1 MKRSDLSLKWL
12 EVFRETAHLG
22 SVQAVAN
29 ETGLS
34 ISTVSHHLR
43 SLEDQL
49 GVSLLNHKKRPMT
62 LTPSGLAF
70 LKHVDEALK
79 LIGKARAEVTLGSM
93 ADAQHLRLGLI
104 EDFDSDIGPS
114 LAVFLA
120 SGMPKCDFA
129 HHTRDSRDILAMLY
143 LKKLD
148 IGIANL
154 PSDGLGNLID
164 FPMIRDPFVLALPAH
179 ISAEPEEFLSGNS
192 DLPFLR
198 YVKTQQISQQIDAQ
212 LRRLKIELPGRF
224 EVESNQTMMAMVASG
239 AGWALT
245 TPTCYFRARRFHDQ
259 VTLHPL
265 PIKSFARYIS
275 LLATPECPE
284 NVTKMINI
292 TMRDLVEK
300 RLLNPAHDAMPWLKD
315 SFHLLPFDPR
325 SGD

>member
-1 MKRSDLSLKWL
+1 MQRSDLSLKWL

-62 LTPSGLAF
+62 LTPSGLVF
-70 LKHVDEALK
+70 LKNVDQALK

-93 ADAQHLRLGLI
+93 ADAQNLRLGLI

-120 SGMPKCDFA
+120 AGMPRCDFA
-129 HHTRDSRDILAMLY
+129 HHTRDSRDILAMLR

-148 IGIANL
+148 IGVANL
-154 PSDGLGNLID
+154 PNDGLGDLID

-179 ISAEPEEFLSGNS
+179 TSTDPEDFLAGKS
-192 DLPFLR
+192 DLPLLR
-198 YVKTQQISQQIDAQ
+198 YVKTQQISQQVDTQ
-212 LRRLKIELPGRF
+212 LRRLKLDLPSRF
-224 EVESNQTMMAMVASG
+224 EIESNQTMMAMIASG
-239 AGWALT
+239 AGWSVT
-245 TPTCYFRARRFHDQ
+245 TPTCYFRARRFHGQ

-275 LLATPECPE
+275 LLATPECPGQ
-284 NVTKMINI
+284 VTAMINA

-300 RLLNPAHDAMPWLKD
+300 RLLDPAYEAMPWLKE
-315 SFHLLPFDPR
+315 SFHLLAVDH
-325 SGD
+325 